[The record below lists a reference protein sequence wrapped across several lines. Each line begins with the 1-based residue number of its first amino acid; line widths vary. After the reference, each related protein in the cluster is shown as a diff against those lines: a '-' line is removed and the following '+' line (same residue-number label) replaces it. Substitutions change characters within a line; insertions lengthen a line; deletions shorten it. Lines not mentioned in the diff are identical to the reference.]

1 MRTRAL
7 VLRIDRADKTGWA
20 VFLIS
25 GRLELQHIEQLR
37 AQFALETLPI
47 ILDFADVR
55 LVDREVIETLAQWD
69 LDGIKFEN
77 CPAYLRD
84 WIARLQVQK

>member
-1 MRTRAL
+1 M
-7 VLRIDRADKTGWA
+7 VLRIDRAERSGWA

-37 AQFALETLPI
+37 AQFALEILPI

-55 LVDREVIETLAQWD
+55 LVDREVIETLARWD

-77 CPAYLRD
+77 CPAYVRE
-84 WIARLQVQK
+84 WIARLQTQR